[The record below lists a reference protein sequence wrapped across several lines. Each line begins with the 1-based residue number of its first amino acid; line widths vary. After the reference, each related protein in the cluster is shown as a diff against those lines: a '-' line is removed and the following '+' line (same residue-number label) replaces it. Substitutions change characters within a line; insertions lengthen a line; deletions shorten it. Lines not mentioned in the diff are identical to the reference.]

1 LDLSVVIIVYYIC
14 LLINCTFCYQGLNIV
29 CLPVIELQNEQIM
42 QQIEEIIGA
51 LPIGFDGFYA
61 KK

>member
-1 LDLSVVIIVYYIC
+1 
-14 LLINCTFCYQGLNIV
+14 
-29 CLPVIELQNEQIM
+29 LQNEQIM